1 MIGCNRSATS
11 PARTSGWEAY
21 RFAFASPNGWKNLL
35 IGGVAMLVPILGPV
49 VFIGYLCDVL
59 APRPLDD
66 GSGRVDESPR
76 APGAG
81 YGDFDFSRF
90 SQYLERGIWPFL
102 ATLVAGLVMLPLYF
116 LAMAPAIVAAV
127 ANFRGP
133 AAMLAFFASFVLF
146 LAVAAAGVLVMVPL
160 SVRAAMLMEFGPTF
174 DPRWVKDFAARTW
187 RETVIA
193 MLFLIVTGFPLAIVG
208 YLLCL
213 IGVYP
218 AMALLTLAEWHLHF
232 QLYHLYV
239 SRGGAPVPVKP
250 IHRPGPPPIRMT
262 PPAGVAP

>member
-1 MIGCNRSATS
+1 MQPVSYFAGQDQRVRYWA
-11 PARTSGWEAY
+11 AY
-21 RFAFASPNGWKNLL
+21 QFAFSSPNGWKNLL

-49 VFIGYLCDVL
+49 VFMGYLCDVL

-66 GSGRVDESPR
+66 ASGRLDESPR
-76 APGAG
+76 AAGAA

-102 ATLVAGLVMLPLYF
+102 ATLVAGLVMLPLYL
-116 LAMAPAIVAAV
+116 LAMAPAIIAGA

-133 AAMLAFFASFVLF
+133 AAVLAFFASFVLS
-146 LAVAAAGVLVMVPL
+146 LAVAAAGLLIMVPL
-160 SVRAAMLMEFGPTF
+160 SVRAAMLMEFRPTF
-174 DPRWVKDFAARTW
+174 DSQWVRDFAARTW

-213 IGVYP
+213 VGVYP
-218 AMALLTLAEWHLHF
+218 AMALLTVAQWHLHF

-239 SRGGAPVPVKP
+239 SRGGAPVPIKP
-250 IHRPGPPPIRMT
+250 IHRPGPPPIPT
-262 PPAGVAP
+262 LPPAAAG